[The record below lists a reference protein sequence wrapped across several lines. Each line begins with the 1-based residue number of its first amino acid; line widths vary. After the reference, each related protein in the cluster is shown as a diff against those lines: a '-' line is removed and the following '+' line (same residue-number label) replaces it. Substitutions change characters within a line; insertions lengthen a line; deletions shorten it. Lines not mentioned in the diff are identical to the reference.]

1 MHLFCSGIREADINV
16 AEGKRQSRI
25 LASEAEKQEEIN
37 KADGK
42 AKALIAMAQ
51 ARAVGLKVV
60 AEQLKQKPGNQAASL
75 LIAENYV
82 QAFGS
87 LAKNSN
93 TLILPSNAGNTTHL
107 NFNFKW
113 FIHKYSPADVSSVV
127 AQAMAT
133 YKTINDQQNKIF
145 ADSEK
150 ETKSE
155 ESESSSRY
163 EFTASDD
170 YKSSN

>member
-1 MHLFCSGIREADINV
+1 MRNFANLFHSGIREADINV

-82 QAFGS
+82 QAFS
-87 LAKNSN
+87 NLAQNSN
-93 TLILPSNAGNTTHL
+93 TLILPSNAGKTSQ
-107 NFNFKW
+107 NFFNY
-113 FIHKYSPADVSSVV
+113 H
-127 AQAMAT
+127 
-133 YKTINDQQNKIF
+133 
-145 ADSEK
+145 
-150 ETKSE
+150 
-155 ESESSSRY
+155 
-163 EFTASDD
+163 
-170 YKSSN
+170 